1 MRPLI
6 LLQALQ
12 TPPAPTGTSQGADD
26 RAQAFKAVEGG
37 QEMQSGERL
46 LVIAYMVIW
55 VLILGFV
62 AFSFRKQSRLDARI
76 VALESALAKS
86 RVADKPAAEKG
97 SD

>member
-6 LLQALQ
+6 LLQA
-12 TPPAPTGTSQGADD
+12 PPAPTGTSQSADD
-26 RAQAFKAVEGG
+26 RAQSFRAVEGG

-62 AFSFRKQSRLDARI
+62 AFSFRKQARLDARI
-76 VALESALAKS
+76 GALESALAKA
-86 RVADKPAAEKG
+86 RYADKAAPEKG
-97 SD
+97 KD

>member
-6 LLQALQ
+6 LLQA
-12 TPPAPTGTSQGADD
+12 PPAPTGTSQGADD
-26 RAQAFKAVEGG
+26 RAQAFKAVVGV